1 MILAP
6 TVAVPLW
13 LVMLAGTLALWTLI
27 SRIILPGF
35 RWYFRTRSNI
45 VIREINKKL
54 DLELPEFKL
63 TKRQVLIDRLVYDSH
78 VMDAVKSYSR
88 ENEVPHEIVLKKVRR
103 YAREIVP
110 SFNAYVYFRLGSWLS
125 RSLVRILYRV
135 RVGYVDEKSLA
146 EVPQG
151 SSVVFIMNH
160 RSNMDY
166 ILLGYLAFS
175 RSALSFAVGEWAR
188 FWPVQQLVRAMG
200 AFFVRRGSGNPLYRR
215 VLARYIQMAT
225 EEGVVQAI
233 FPEGRLSLTGKM
245 GEPKIGL
252 LDYMLRNYGNRRE
265 KDIVF
270 IPVGIN
276 YDRVLEDRSQLMKG
290 DHPVEKKGRLG
301 VLSTGLRFIIKNL
314 WLMLRGGWYR
324 FGYAVANFGRPFSVK
339 DYMASKGFEFDLL
352 ENDER
357 IEEVKI
363 LAETLMDKLGAVI
376 PVVPVPL
383 VAKTFLELP
392 EKSLSLLEI
401 KAHVQQLSERLASI
415 GALVYLPRRDSDYS
429 IEVGLRMLILR
440 RLVVEEES
448 LYRMV
453 PEEERLLRYYADSI
467 SHFNVSDPEGK

>member
-1 MILAP
+1 MAGVLNDLGP
-6 TVAVPLW
+6 MVTVPLW
-13 LVMLAGTLALWTLI
+13 MVISAGALALWTLVH
-27 SRIILPGF
+27 RIILPGF

-54 DLELPEFKL
+54 DLKLPEFKL
-63 TKRQVLIDRLVYDSH
+63 TRRQVLIDRLVYDSQ
-78 VMDAVKSYSR
+78 VMDAVKLYSR
-88 ENEVPHEIVLKKVRR
+88 ENGVPNEIVLKKVRR

-110 SFNAYVYFRLGSWLS
+110 SFNAYVYFCLGNWLS
-125 RSLVRILYRV
+125 RSLIRILYRV
-135 RVGYVDEKSLA
+135 RVGYIDEKAMA
-146 EVPQG
+146 EIPSG

-166 ILLGYLAFS
+166 ILLSYLSFS

-215 VLARYIQMAT
+215 VLSRYIQMAT

-233 FPEGRLSLTGKM
+233 IPEGRLSRTGKM

-270 IPVGIN
+270 IPVGVN
-276 YDRVLEDRSQLMKG
+276 YDRVLEDRSQLVKG
-290 DHPVEKKGRLG
+290 DHPMGKKGRIG
-301 VLSTGLRFIIKNL
+301 SISTGLRFIIKNL

-324 FGYAVANFGRPFSVK
+324 FGYAVANFGPPVSVK
-339 DYMASKGFEFDLL
+339 EYMASKGFEFEHL
-352 ENDER
+352 ENQDR
-357 IEEVKI
+357 IKKVKI
-363 LAETLMDKLGAVI
+363 LAETLMDELGDII

-383 VAKTFLELP
+383 VAQTFLEMP

-401 KAHVQQLSERLASI
+401 KASVQKLMERLASS
-415 GALVYLPRRDSDYS
+415 GAHVYLPRRDSDYS
-429 IEVGLRMLILR
+429 IEVGLRTLTLR

-448 LYRMV
+448 LFIFISNSFL
-453 PEEERLLRYYADSI
+453 RLL
-467 SHFNVSDPEGK
+467 